1 MITTIDWMLA
11 ARNEA
16 ELVESMQSKLR
27 HSPEQARCDYRRLVR
42 AERRFDQPRRFNPES
57 LKTVLEMRRQLHHA
71 TRASWLRF
79 AVLTTNGIALSRNKR
94 KGRPALCIVFLHC

>member
-27 HSPEQARCDYRRLVR
+27 HSPKQARCDYRRLVR
-42 AERRFDQPRRFNPES
+42 AERRFDQPRRF
-57 LKTVLEMRRQLHHA
+57 
-71 TRASWLRF
+71 
-79 AVLTTNGIALSRNKR
+79 
-94 KGRPALCIVFLHC
+94 